1 MKLLK
6 AHGRIAVLLLA
17 ASTTIAGC
25 TETPEVTVDYDRDV
39 DFSAYSSFAWA
50 GDEASEVIGD
60 LPVSNEVLEEIK
72 SAINSELIAKGYSQ
86 SLSLSDSDFAV
97 SFTVGA
103 TTAIEPHIVS
113 GFFADSESSW
123 QWGREYF
130 EHGEIGQTGTR
141 VQYKAETTGE
151 LAVIVFDVKERRPV
165 WRSMGAKVLSNREL
179 TGEATTIAVDVERL
193 IQNFAPEKN

>member
-6 AHGRIAVLLLA
+6 AQGAVSALLLA
-17 ASTTIAGC
+17 ASTTMVGC
-25 TETPEVTVDYDRDV
+25 TEAPKVTVDYDKDV

-50 GDEASEVIGD
+50 GDEASQVAGD
-60 LPVSNEVLEEIK
+60 LPVSNQVLEEIK
-72 SAINSELIAKGYSQ
+72 SAINSELIAKGYLQ
-86 SLSLSDSDFAV
+86 SPSLSDADFAV

-103 TTAIEPHIVS
+103 TTAVEPHIVS

-130 EHGEIGQTGTR
+130 EHGEVGQTATR

-151 LAVIVFDVKERRPV
+151 LAVVVFDVEERRPV
-165 WRSMGAKVLSNREL
+165 WRAVGARVLTNREL
-179 TGEATTIAVDVERL
+179 SGQETTIAADVERL
-193 IQNFAPEKN
+193 IQNLAPEKN